1 MSLAF
6 VFLMLLCYWGL
17 RCFQPEGDSQHIDFS
32 SNPEIFAYVPQIKR
46 KGYPFPFLVC
56 DTIDIDPGLI
66 GWNDENASHD
76 YYNLIFDQPYK
87 GLKRQRDDYGPDAAA
102 PEGRPIYSV
111 VKHYPPKWQLKLM
124 EESRAELANI
134 SEDDERSTDLY

>member
-1 MSLAF
+1 
-6 VFLMLLCYWGL
+6 L
-17 RCFQPEGDSQHIDFS
+17 RCFQPEGDSQKIDFS

-46 KGYPFPFLVC
+46 NGYPFPFLVC

-66 GWNDENASHD
+66 GWMDENKSHD

-87 GLKRQRDDYGPDAAA
+87 GLKRQKDDYGPDAAA

-124 EESRAELANI
+124 EEKRAEMATVT
-134 SEDDERSTDLY
+134 EGDEPSTDHY